1 MKALPRWIWGFV
13 GLALVASLVAVGMR
27 HKVEAKNRAVGLAV
41 EYPILV
47 DAAALE
53 GKSPAEALLQI
64 KNSGL
69 NMVVLSEQTIGDKI
83 SDGSLILGAGQTLVG
98 SGELLTRVALAIE
111 SRGMRPDL
119 RLNQNSK
126 GSLQVPGI
134 PLSVVRG
141 ISLGLDP
148 DEARTIGAAGIPII
162 ARHNNFAN
170 ISEDQITATISNSA
184 RFGAVGF
191 LPQGEQVIGF
201 RKNVKFLMD
210 TLKANKMYYASPE
223 FAKMAG
229 DTIAVAYAPDHVV
242 RLHAIQAAEIDRMSP
257 QEAIERYARAY
268 SERNQRILLI
278 RPFALAEKPGLASLS
293 SSVMQVAKAV
303 TKEGGTITT
312 PRIWEDPNVPTA
324 LLALIAIGVI
334 GTMFGLVI
342 GLVSNQNLG
351 YVVHLVLA
359 LIAAYSFAKSDMGYI
374 ALIASIGFPVLAYL
388 SLGDVL
394 KNRPVLVQ
402 FLVMTLIS
410 LIGGLCIAGL
420 MTGPVYSVKGDSFS
434 AVKLAHFGPI
444 LIVAFLAAKSA
455 RDWNETLKS
464 PLTLSTVFW
473 GLGILGALGFMLART
488 GNDNPGAVS
497 GIEMQFRSLLEN
509 LFVTRPRTKEF
520 MIGHPAMLVGLA
532 LLAASPKA
540 GESKKMLLASLG
552 SLAVTLGMIG
562 QTSIVNT
569 LCHLH
574 TPVMTGLIRIL
585 VGLILGLIVG
595 AVALGFLRAPMAK
608 MVEEKS

>member
-1 MKALPRWIWGFV
+1 
-13 GLALVASLVAVGMR
+13 
-27 HKVEAKNRAVGLAV
+27 
-41 EYPILV
+41 
-47 DAAALE
+47 
-53 GKSPAEALLQI
+53 
-64 KNSGL
+64 
-69 NMVVLSEQTIGDKI
+69 
-83 SDGSLILGAGQTLVG
+83 
-98 SGELLTRVALAIE
+98 
-111 SRGMRPDL
+111 
-119 RLNQNSK
+119 
-126 GSLQVPGI
+126 
-134 PLSVVRG
+134 
-141 ISLGLDP
+141 
-148 DEARTIGAAGIPII
+148 
-162 ARHNNFAN
+162 
-170 ISEDQITATISNSA
+170 
-184 RFGAVGF
+184 
-191 LPQGEQVIGF
+191 
-201 RKNVKFLMD
+201 MD

>member
-1 MKALPRWIWGFV
+1 
-13 GLALVASLVAVGMR
+13 
-27 HKVEAKNRAVGLAV
+27 
-41 EYPILV
+41 
-47 DAAALE
+47 
-53 GKSPAEALLQI
+53 
-64 KNSGL
+64 
-69 NMVVLSEQTIGDKI
+69 
-83 SDGSLILGAGQTLVG
+83 
-98 SGELLTRVALAIE
+98 
-111 SRGMRPDL
+111 
-119 RLNQNSK
+119 
-126 GSLQVPGI
+126 
-134 PLSVVRG
+134 
-141 ISLGLDP
+141 
-148 DEARTIGAAGIPII
+148 
-162 ARHNNFAN
+162 
-170 ISEDQITATISNSA
+170 
-184 RFGAVGF
+184 
-191 LPQGEQVIGF
+191 
-201 RKNVKFLMD
+201 
-210 TLKANKMYYASPE
+210 
-223 FAKMAG
+223 
-229 DTIAVAYAPDHVV
+229 
-242 RLHAIQAAEIDRMSP
+242 
-257 QEAIERYARAY
+257 
-268 SERNQRILLI
+268 
-278 RPFALAEKPGLASLS
+278 
-293 SSVMQVAKAV
+293 MQVAKAV

-420 MTGPVYSVKGDSFS
+420 MTGPIYSVKGDSFS